1 MFVGGILPAANALVG
16 RLAVAS
22 HRDFVFGLTA
32 SATFMGNSLG
42 PVTGGAMAASFGIRW
57 VFVVTAVLL
66 VANLVWVWLTVP
78 EPGDP
83 ALAA

>member
-1 MFVGGILPAANALVG
+1 
-16 RLAVAS
+16 
-22 HRDFVFGLTA
+22 
-32 SATFMGNSLG
+32 MGNSLG
-42 PVTGGAMAASFGIRW
+42 PVTGGAVAASFGIRW
-57 VFVVTAVLL
+57 VFVVTAALL